1 LEKLRVA
8 ITSGY
13 ASSKH
18 AIALLHEANAIPHV
32 QVVLLL
38 QVKTFTGKRV
48 KQLLRMY
55 GWRDGWEK
63 FKNIFMSDP
72 ANRFA
77 EEIVPINDYLKERK
91 INFKST
97 IQLCTKLRI
106 NVKKV
111 VTLNDQAAL
120 NELKNTKIDL
130 VIYAGGGILGK
141 KFIESVRYG
150 VLNAHS
156 GPLPYFRGMNCM
168 EWTLY
173 YGVIPEITV
182 HFIDN
187 GIDTG
192 PILKRFPMEVKAGD
206 TIASLRGKSV
216 VSEVK
221 ALLMVLSNFQNYAYS
236 ITKQDAS
243 QGVQFFIMHP
253 FIKNILDGR
262 LKRGWLPILK
272 FDEFLKS
279 KLSK

>member
-1 LEKLRVA
+1 M
-8 ITSGY
+8 
-13 ASSKH
+13 
-18 AIALLHEANAIPHV
+18 ALLHEANAIPNV

-63 FKNIFMSDP
+63 FKNVFIGDTT
-72 ANRFA
+72 NRFA
-77 EEIVPINDYLKERK
+77 EEVVPINNYLKERE
-91 INFKST
+91 IDFKST
-97 IQLCTKLRI
+97 TQLCTKLNI

-120 NELKNTKIDL
+120 NELKNRKIDL
-130 VIYAGGGILGK
+130 VIYAGGGILRK

-168 EWTLY
+168 EWTLF

-182 HFIDN
+182 HFIDS

-192 PILKRFPMEVKAGD
+192 PILERFPMEVKTGD
-206 TIASLRGKSV
+206 TISSLRGKSV

-221 ALLMVLSNFQNYAYS
+221 ALLTVLSNFQYFLNLM
-236 ITKQDAS
+236 TKQDAS

-253 FIKNILDGR
+253 LIKSVIDSR
-262 LKRGWLPILK
+262 LKRGWVPILL
-272 FDEFLKS
+272 FDEFIKL